1 MAARTASQRLFLLP
15 RPSIPL
21 LRPSRLSPSSQ
32 FFSSPSRRAF
42 ISLPGTS
49 PQTLLATRTLPY
61 RHEPLYELIAD
72 VDSYSAFVPYCSHSQ
87 VTKWSSP
94 DDSGRRWP
102 ALADLHVGWGGFD
115 EVFTSRLL
123 CVPGVS
129 VEARSGG
136 SAGGGLAQDA
146 SSVFKTLETLW
157 YLTPVARQSAAPS
170 TEVRLTIKF
179 EFVNP
184 LYAAVSAAVSD
195 KIAALMIDAFEKR
208 VHYKLGAQQR
218 L

>member
-1 MAARTASQRLFLLP
+1 MAARSASRRLLLSSP
-15 RPSIPL
+15 
-21 LRPSRLSPSSQ
+21 PSS
-32 FFSSPSRRAF
+32 PALSRRAF
-42 ISLPGTS
+42 ISLPGSS
-49 PQTLLATRTLPY
+49 PQSLVATRTLPY
-61 RHEPLYELIAD
+61 AREPLYELIAD
-72 VDSYSAFVPYCSHSQ
+72 VDSYASFVPYCSRSR
-87 VTKWSSP
+87 VTQWSPP
-94 DDSGRRWP
+94 DASGRRWP

-115 EVFTSRLL
+115 EVFTSRLR

-136 SAGGGLAQDA
+136 SAGDGPAKDA

-157 YLTPVARQSAAPS
+157 SLTPVTRQSATTPS
-170 TEVRLTIKF
+170 TEVRLTITF

-195 KIAALMIDAFEKR
+195 KMAALMIEAFEKR

>member
-1 MAARTASQRLFLLP
+1 MAARTASQRLLL
-15 RPSIPL
+15 RQPSASLRHAHAQLPLSGSPSPL
-21 LRPSRLSPSSQ
+21 L
-32 FFSSPSRRAF
+32 SRRAF
-42 ISLPGTS
+42 ISLPGSS
-49 PQTLLATRTLPY
+49 PQSLVATRTLPY
-61 RHEPLYELIAD
+61 AHEPLYELIAD
-72 VDSYSAFVPYCSHSQ
+72 VDSYSAFVPYCSHSR
-87 VTKWSSP
+87 VTQWSPP
-94 DDSGRRWP
+94 DASGRRWP

-115 EVFTSRLL
+115 EAFTSRLR

-136 SAGGGLAQDA
+136 SAEDGPARDA
-146 SSVFKTLETLW
+146 SSVFKTLETMW

-195 KIAALMIDAFEKR
+195 KMAGLMIEAFEKR
-208 VHYKLGAQQR
+208 VHSKLSAQQR

>member
-1 MAARTASQRLFLLP
+1 MAARTASHRL
-15 RPSIPL
+15 L
-21 LRPSRLSPSSQ
+21 LRHTTTPTQLPFSGSS
-32 FFSSPSRRAF
+32 SRRAF

-49 PQTLLATRTLPY
+49 PQSLVATRTLPY
-61 RHEPLYELIAD
+61 AREPLYELIAD
-72 VDSYSAFVPYCSHSQ
+72 VDSYSAFVPYCSHSR
-87 VTKWSSP
+87 VTQWSPP
-94 DDSGRRWP
+94 DASGRRWP

-115 EVFTSRLL
+115 EAFTSRLR

-136 SAGGGLAQDA
+136 SAGDGPAKDA

-157 YLTPVARQSAAPS
+157 SLTPVARQSAASPS
-170 TEVRLTIKF
+170 TEVRLTITF

-195 KIAALMIDAFEKR
+195 KMAALMIEAFEKR
-208 VHYKLGAQQR
+208 VHYKLSAQQR

>member
-1 MAARTASQRLFLLP
+1 MAARTAAARRLPLWPSAP
-15 RPSIPL
+15 RPHTP
-21 LRPSRLSPSSQ
+21 RLSGLP
-32 FFSSPSRRAF
+32 PLRAF
-42 ISLPGTS
+42 ISLPGSS
-49 PQTLLATRTLPY
+49 PQSLVATRTLPY
-61 RHEPLYELIAD
+61 RHEPLYELIVD

-87 VTKWSSP
+87 VTKWSAP
-94 DDSGRRWP
+94 DSSGRRWP

-136 SAGGGLAQDA
+136 SGVGGPVRDA

-157 YLTPVARQSAAPS
+157 YLTPLARQPAAPL
-170 TEVRLTIKF
+170 TQVRLTIKYQ
-179 EFVNP
+179 FVNP
-184 LYAAVSAAVSD
+184 LYAAVSAAASD
-195 KIAALMIDAFEKR
+195 KIAALMIEAFEKQ
-208 VHYKLGAQQR
+208 VHYKLGGRQR

>member
-1 MAARTASQRLFLLP
+1 MAARTASQRLLHLP

-21 LRPSRLSPSSQ
+21 LRPSSSQ
-32 FFSSPSRRAF
+32 FSSPSRRAF

-72 VDSYSAFVPYCSHSQ
+72 VDSYSSFVPYCSHSQ

-102 ALADLHVGWGGFD
+102 AIADLHVGWGGFD

-136 SAGGGLAQDA
+136 SAGGGSLAQDA

>member
-1 MAARTASQRLFLLP
+1 MAARTASQRLFP
-15 RPSIPL
+15 V
-21 LRPSRLSPSSQ
+21 LRPSRISPSST
-32 FFSSPSRRAF
+32 SSSHLSRRAF

-49 PQTLLATRTLPY
+49 PQSLVATRTLPY

-102 ALADLHVGWGGFD
+102 TLADLHVGWGGFD
-115 EVFTSRLL
+115 EVFTSRLR

-136 SAGGGLAQDA
+136 SASAGGGPVQDA

-157 YLTPVARQSAAPS
+157 YLTPVARQSAAAPS

-179 EFVNP
+179 QFVNP

-195 KIAALMIDAFEKR
+195 KIAALMIEAFEKR
-208 VHYKLGAQQR
+208 VHYKLGVQQR

>member
-1 MAARTASQRLFLLP
+1 MAARTASRRLLLSSPPSPALP
-15 RPSIPL
+15 R
-21 LRPSRLSPSSQ
+21 RH
-32 FFSSPSRRAF
+32 RAF
-42 ISLPGTS
+42 ISLPGSS
-49 PQTLLATRTLPY
+49 PQSLVATRTLPY
-61 RHEPLYELIAD
+61 AREPLYELIAD
-72 VDSYSAFVPYCSHSQ
+72 VDSYSSFVPYCSRSR
-87 VTKWSSP
+87 VTQWSPP
-94 DDSGRRWP
+94 DASGRRWP

-115 EVFTSRLL
+115 EVFTSRLR

-136 SAGGGLAQDA
+136 SAGDGPAKDA

-157 YLTPVARQSAAPS
+157 SLTPVTRQSATTPS
-170 TEVRLTIKF
+170 TEVRLTITF

-195 KIAALMIDAFEKR
+195 KMAALMIEAFEKR
-208 VHYKLGAQQR
+208 VHSKLSAQQR

>member
-1 MAARTASQRLFLLP
+1 MAARTASRRLLLSSPPSPALP
-15 RPSIPL
+15 R
-21 LRPSRLSPSSQ
+21 
-32 FFSSPSRRAF
+32 RRAF
-42 ISLPGTS
+42 ISLPGSS
-49 PQTLLATRTLPY
+49 PQSLVATRTLPY
-61 RHEPLYELIAD
+61 AREPLYELIAD
-72 VDSYSAFVPYCSHSQ
+72 VDSYSSFVPYCSRSR
-87 VTKWSSP
+87 VTQWSPP
-94 DDSGRRWP
+94 DASGRRWP

-115 EVFTSRLL
+115 EVFTSRLR

-136 SAGGGLAQDA
+136 SAGDGPAKDA

-157 YLTPVARQSAAPS
+157 SLTPVTRPSATTTTTPA
-170 TEVRLTIKF
+170 TEVRLTITF

-195 KIAALMIDAFEKR
+195 KMAALMIEAFEKR
-208 VHYKLGAQQR
+208 VHSKLSAQQR

>member
-1 MAARTASQRLFLLP
+1 MAARTASRRLLLHNLP
-15 RPSIPL
+15 GPL
-21 LRPSRLSPSSQ
+21 
-32 FFSSPSRRAF
+32 SRRAF

-49 PQTLLATRTLPY
+49 PSPQTLVATRTLPY
-61 RHEPLYELIAD
+61 AREPLYELIAD
-72 VDSYSAFVPYCSHSQ
+72 VNSYSSFVPYCSRSR
-87 VTKWSSP
+87 VTQWSPP
-94 DDSGRRWP
+94 DASGRRWP

-115 EVFTSRLL
+115 EKFTSRLR

-136 SAGGGLAQDA
+136 SAGDGDDSGPAKDA

-157 YLTPVARQSAAPS
+157 SLTPVKTQPAATTPS
-170 TEVRLTIKF
+170 TEVRLTITF

-195 KIAALMIDAFEKR
+195 KMAGLMIEAFEKR
-208 VHYKLGAQQR
+208 VHDKLSAQRR

>member
-1 MAARTASQRLFLLP
+1 MAARTASQRLLLP

-21 LRPSRLSPSSQ
+21 LRPSRISSSSQ

-208 VHYKLGAQQR
+208 VHHKLGAQQR

>member
-1 MAARTASQRLFLLP
+1 MAARTIARRLPLQ
-15 RPSIPL
+15 PSAPL
-21 LRPSRLSPSSQ
+21 LRTQRVACSS
-32 FFSSPSRRAF
+32 SHRAF
-42 ISLPGTS
+42 ISLPGGS
-49 PQTLLATRTLPY
+49 PQSLVATRTLPY

-87 VTKWSSP
+87 VRKWSAP
-94 DDSGRRWP
+94 DPSGRRWP
-102 ALADLHVGWGGFD
+102 TLADLHVGWGGFD

-136 SAGGGLAQDA
+136 SAEGGPAQDA
-146 SSVFKTLETLW
+146 SAIFKTLETLW
-157 YLTPVARQSAAPS
+157 YLTPLARPSAAPS
-170 TEVRLTIKF
+170 TEVRLTIKYQ
-179 EFVNP
+179 FVNP

-195 KIAALMIDAFEKR
+195 KIAALMIEAFEKQ
-208 VHYKLGAQQR
+208 VHYKLGARQR

>member
-1 MAARTASQRLFLLP
+1 MAARVTSRHLLLHNLP
-15 RPSIPL
+15 GPS
-21 LRPSRLSPSSQ
+21 
-32 FFSSPSRRAF
+32 SRRAF

-49 PQTLLATRTLPY
+49 PSPQTLVATRTLPY
-61 RHEPLYELIAD
+61 AREPLYELIAD
-72 VDSYSAFVPYCSHSQ
+72 VDSYSSFVPYCSRSR
-87 VTKWSSP
+87 VTQWSPP
-94 DDSGRRWP
+94 DASGRRWP

-115 EVFTSRLL
+115 EKFTSRLR

-136 SAGGGLAQDA
+136 SAGDGDDSGPAKDA

-157 YLTPVARQSAAPS
+157 SLTPVKTQPAATTPS
-170 TEVRLTIKF
+170 TEVRLTITF

-195 KIAALMIDAFEKR
+195 KMAGLMIEAFEKR
-208 VHYKLGAQQR
+208 VHDKLSAQRR

>member
-1 MAARTASQRLFLLP
+1 MAVRTASQRLL
-15 RPSIPL
+15 L
-21 LRPSRLSPSSQ
+21 LRHTHTQLPTPAL
-32 FFSSPSRRAF
+32 SRRAF
-42 ISLPGTS
+42 ISLPGSS
-49 PQTLLATRTLPY
+49 PQSLVATRTLPY
-61 RHEPLYELIAD
+61 AREPLYELIAD
-72 VDSYSAFVPYCSHSQ
+72 VDSYSAFVPYCSHSR
-87 VTKWSSP
+87 VTQWSPP
-94 DDSGRRWP
+94 DASGRRWP

-115 EVFTSRLL
+115 EVFTSRLR

-136 SAGGGLAQDA
+136 SAGDGPAKDA

-157 YLTPVARQSAAPS
+157 YLTPVARQSAATPS
-170 TEVRLTIKF
+170 TEVRLTIQF

-195 KIAALMIDAFEKR
+195 KIAGLMIEAFEKR
-208 VHYKLGAQQR
+208 VHHKLSAQQR